1 MLIEVDVNT
10 KQANNFNDIHSTYT
24 KWVLGCYIVVVQNV
38 KLVTFIKPP
47 TMVLYP

>member
-24 KWVLGCYIVVVQNV
+24 K
-38 KLVTFIKPP
+38 
-47 TMVLYP
+47 